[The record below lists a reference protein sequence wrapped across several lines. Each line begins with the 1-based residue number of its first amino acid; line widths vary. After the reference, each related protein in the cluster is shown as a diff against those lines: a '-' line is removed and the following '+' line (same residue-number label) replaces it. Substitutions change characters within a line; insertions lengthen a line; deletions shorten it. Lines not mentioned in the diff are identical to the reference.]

1 MKGKGEQLSPQL
13 EIVKILE
20 TTGILALQITFWI
33 GNVSRDLSSARR
45 LIPMRTL
52 LMVTQDWS
60 GVVVVI
66 LV

>member
-20 TTGILALQITFWI
+20 TTGILVLQITFWI